1 MGMHHTSK
9 DELDMPE
16 AVKILLGANLIA
28 YVVTFIFILLA
39 SLLLTYTTID
49 NSIEDSIMIVG
60 IIISAFV
67 AGFDTAKVENR
78 NGYRWGAVGGS
89 LYFVIFLVIGTLM
102 EKLDRLSPATL
113 FIIAFTV
120 LMTSTIAGII
130 SVNCSNRK

>member
-60 IIISAFV
+60 IIVSAFV